1 MRLPTLVL
9 GGTSRASS
17 TGASAI
23 SAAAQHRT
31 SDYLHMTVDDHAR
44 VGYLELPLGEIELR
58 IQVPDVMRALIPNP
72 ELETETDQGF
82 SNPTR

>member
-1 MRLPTLVL
+1 
-9 GGTSRASS
+9 
-17 TGASAI
+17 
-23 SAAAQHRT
+23 
-31 SDYLHMTVDDHAR
+31 MTVDDHAR